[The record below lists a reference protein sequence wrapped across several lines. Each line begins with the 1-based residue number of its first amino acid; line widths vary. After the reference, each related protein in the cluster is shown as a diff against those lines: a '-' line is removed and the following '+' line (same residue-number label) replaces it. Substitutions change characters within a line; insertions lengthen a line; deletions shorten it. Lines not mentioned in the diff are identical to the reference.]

1 MMERVE
7 GLTNEEQDTLN
18 EEMAILL
25 DWLDSFEGAVEE
37 ENKE

>member
-1 MMERVE
+1 MVKKIKE
-7 GLTNEEQDTLN
+7 LTNKEQDILSK
-18 EEMAILL
+18 EMAILL